1 MKEIYQQT
9 AEEVLER
16 VESRESGLTDE
27 QVRRSREKCGWN
39 ELAEGKKKSILQIF
53 FEQYKDF
60 LVLILIASAVISG
73 MLGDVESAA
82 VIVIV
87 ITINAILGTV
97 QTVKAEQSLQSLKK
111 LSGPEAKVLRD
122 GVAVQLP
129 ARELVVGD
137 VILLEA
143 GDMIPADGRLIE
155 NASLKVDE
163 SALTGESLAVEKNMD
178 IILEEAPLGDRTN
191 MLFSGSFVTYGR
203 GRAVV
208 TNVGM
213 QTEVGKIAGLLKST
227 SEKQTPLQANLDD
240 FGKKLSILILIFC
253 GILFAIS
260 VFRGE
265 KISSAF
271 MFAVALAVAAIPEAL
286 SSIVTIVLS
295 FGTQKMAKEH
305 AIIRKLQAVEGLG
318 SVSVICSD
326 KTGTLTQNKM
336 TVEDYYID
344 GKRITADAIDVAD
357 PAQRCLL
364 DYSILCNDST
374 NENGVEIGDPTETA
388 LINLGSRYGIEAAGV
403 RKLYPRE
410 GELPFD
416 SDRKMMSTLHRIDD
430 ENRMIVKGAVD
441 RLLELTDRIW
451 TKDGVREITEA
462 DKEKIRRQNQEFS
475 MEGLR
480 VLAFTYREIPEKHVL
495 TIEDENHLVFLGL
508 IAMMDP
514 PREESKAAVAECIKA
529 GIRPVMITGDHK
541 ITAAAIA
548 KRIGILHDLSEACEG
563 ADIENM
569 SDEQLKEF
577 VPNISVYARVSPEHK
592 IRIVRAWQEKGMIVA
607 MTGDGVNDA
616 PALKQADIGVA
627 MGVTGTEVAK
637 DAAAMVLTDDNFAT
651 IVKAVENGRNLYQN
665 IKYAIQFLL
674 SGNFGA
680 ILAVLCASLAG
691 LPVPFAP
698 VHLLFINLLTDSL
711 PAIALGL
718 EPHTDD
724 VMKEHP
730 RAATGSILT
739 TSFMKKIG
747 LEGLVIGTAT
757 VCSFLTGLQQGN
769 ALLASTCAFGTLCLA
784 RLFHGFNC
792 KSEKPIL
799 FTKKMKNNKWLIGA
813 FALGAVLITG
823 VLTLPGLQNLFKVQ
837 TLTLAQLGIVYLY
850 AFLSLPIIQLCKWIR
865 NRRIED

>member
-163 SALTGESLAVEKNMD
+163 SALTGESLAVEKSMD

-253 GILFAIS
+253 GILFATS

-403 RKLYPRE
+403 RTLYPRE

-416 SDRKMMSTLHRIDD
+416 SDRKMMSTLHRIDG

-495 TIEDENHLVFLGL
+495 TTEDENHLVFLGL

-548 KRIGILHDLSEACEG
+548 KRIGILQDLSEACEG

-711 PAIALGL
+711 PEIG
-718 EPHTDD
+718 
-724 VMKEHP
+724 
-730 RAATGSILT
+730 RAH
-739 TSFMKKIG
+739 
-747 LEGLVIGTAT
+747 V
-757 VCSFLTGLQQGN
+757 
-769 ALLASTCAFGTLCLA
+769 
-784 RLFHGFNC
+784 
-792 KSEKPIL
+792 
-799 FTKKMKNNKWLIGA
+799 
-813 FALGAVLITG
+813 
-823 VLTLPGLQNLFKVQ
+823 
-837 TLTLAQLGIVYLY
+837 
-850 AFLSLPIIQLCKWIR
+850 
-865 NRRIED
+865 